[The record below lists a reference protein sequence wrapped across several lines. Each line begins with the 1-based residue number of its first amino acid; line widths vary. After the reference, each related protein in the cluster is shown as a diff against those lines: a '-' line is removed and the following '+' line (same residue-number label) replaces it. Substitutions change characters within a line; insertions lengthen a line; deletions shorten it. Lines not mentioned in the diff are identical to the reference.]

1 LKIVHVNRLLIEDSA
16 SDGRSAIDDV
26 SISSNWPYRDRS
38 KVGRESSHIAVNTPN
53 YGIIGFTNPRGAFYD
68 GIKHRFDIRRRAG
81 DHAQDLTRS
90 RLLLQGL
97 ANLLR
102 LRSDCL
108 LPRGDSLF

>member
-1 LKIVHVNRLLIEDSA
+1 
-16 SDGRSAIDDV
+16 DGRSAIDDV

-38 KVGRESSHIAVNTPN
+38 KVRRESSHLAVNTPN

-97 ANLLR
+97 ANLWR
-102 LRSDCL
+102 LRRDRL
-108 LPRGDSLF
+108 LLRGDRLLQCRDRVA